1 MLPHKLKFMVSLL
14 DVSALLHLY
23 HQRTFIFPKNFYIT
37 NQPQTTN
44 QTYMSPNNFYQKI
57 FTEKF
62 VKKPKNNIFCTEF
75 MVIQDNCGPTLL
87 RDSSGGFHQA
97 PLLENF
103 FSSLP
108 IGHWRRVGFVGG
120 KNFLVDWGTKPH
132 GEPLD

>member
-1 MLPHKLKFMVSLL
+1 MYR
-14 DVSALLHLY
+14 LY
-23 HQRTFIFPKNFYIT
+23 CTYIT
-37 NQPQTTN
+37 KELLYPQRICISPISHKPPIKLI
-44 QTYMSPNNFYQKI
+44 SPNNFYQKI
-57 FTEKF
+57 FIEKF

-108 IGHWRRVGFVGG
+108 IGHWRRVKFVGG